1 MEGNVTLQT
10 QTTAAYQIVRWNS
23 LVVLNV
29 ANTLPV
35 SCHTHTHTHTHTY
48 IYIYHYG
55 DDAKDDNAWGL
66 IQGIILWFLW

>member
-35 SCHTHTHTHTHTY
+35 SCHTHTHTHTHTHIYVY
-48 IYIYHYG
+48 IYIYIY
-55 DDAKDDNAWGL
+55 
-66 IQGIILWFLW
+66 IIMVMMPRMIMHGV